1 MNTSVRSYYYL
12 LCSLV
17 LASMIFSSPARAVLT
32 DAQAVNKAGAQRMLA
47 QRIARNFLMVGTG
60 VDAAIAQKDLD
71 QNTADFEQGILDLQ
85 EYSTGKDKELKARL
99 QKVEQA
105 WSMYRVLAI
114 SMPSRES
121 ALEMLRASDDLLQRS
136 EELVTQIQKAAGTQ
150 PAKLVNLSGRQR
162 MLSQRLAKLYMAM
175 YWKVPAQ
182 GLEADFNNTMQEFE
196 NGLGVLE
203 SEKTNTPLINT
214 NLLKL
219 RAQWDFSK
227 SGFRQ
232 YRDGRYLPNIIAR
245 TSDTIL
251 KMMNDITLL
260 YVQEAGK
267 PASVAGVGKKVV
279 VN

>member
-1 MNTSVRSYYYL
+1 MNISGRCHYYAVCL
-12 LCSLV
+12 LVMAGLG
-17 LASMIFSSPARAVLT
+17 LSSPVWAVLS

-60 VDAAIAQKDLD
+60 VDAAIAQRDLD
-71 QNTADFEQGILDLQ
+71 QNTADFEQGIQ
-85 EYSTGKDKELKARL
+85 ELEEYAAGKDKEVKARL
-99 QKVEQA
+99 QRVQQA

-114 SMPSRES
+114 SAPSRES
-121 ALEMLRASDDLLQRS
+121 ALEIMRASDELMTRS
-136 EELVTQIQKAAGTQ
+136 DELVTQVQRAAGSQ

-162 MLSQRLAKLYMAM
+162 MLSQRIAKLYLAM
-175 YWKVPAQ
+175 YWKVPTP

-196 NGLGVLE
+196 NGLNLLE
-203 SEKTNTPLINT
+203 AEKTNTAQINSS
-214 NLLKL
+214 LLKL

-232 YRDGRYLPNIIAR
+232 YKDGRFLPNIIAR

-251 KMMNDITLL
+251 KMMQDITLL

-267 PASVAGVGKKVV
+267 PASVTSKPLAR
-279 VN
+279 N